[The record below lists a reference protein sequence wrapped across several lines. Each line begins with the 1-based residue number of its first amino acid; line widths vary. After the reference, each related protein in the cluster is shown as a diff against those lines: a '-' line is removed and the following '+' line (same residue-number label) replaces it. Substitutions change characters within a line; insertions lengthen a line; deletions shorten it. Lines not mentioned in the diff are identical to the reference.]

1 MKYITFVIPCYNSAE
16 YMKKCIDSVLVLGD
30 DCEILII
37 DDGSTKDNTFEI
49 AKDYEK
55 KYPTICRAIH
65 KENGG
70 HGSVLN
76 LGISLATGL
85 YLKVV
90 DSDDWLDSNSLKTV
104 LLTIKKLFDESKDT
118 DLIITNF
125 IYDKVGQTHKKS
137 MNYRNSLI
145 KNKVLTWDD
154 VKKFKVGHYLLM
166 HSLMYKTYILKK
178 CELNLPEHT
187 FYVDNIF
194 AYKPLPFV
202 NTLYYIDDN
211 LYHYYIGRSDQSVN
225 EKIMISRLSQQ
236 YTVTYKMLDD
246 VDVIGLI
253 NKNLKQYMINYMSI
267 IMTVT
272 SILSLVSNDKNWIDK
287 KNELWGYVKEKN
299 INLYKK
305 LRFSFLGFGVN
316 IPTKLGMKIS
326 IFVYH
331 IANKIYG
338 FN

>member
-1 MKYITFVIPCYNSAE
+1 MKYITFVIPCFNSAE
-16 YMKKCIDSVLVLGD
+16 YMEKCIDSVLVLGD

-55 KYPTICRAIH
+55 KYPTICRAMH

-76 LGISLATGL
+76 LGINLAKGL

-246 VDVIGLI
+246 VDVMGLI

-272 SILSLVSNDKNWIDK
+272 SILSIVSNDKNWIDK
-287 KNELWGYVKEKN
+287 KNELWKYVKEKN

-305 LRFSFLGFGVN
+305 LRFTFLGFGVN

-331 IANKIYG
+331 VANRIYG

>member
-1 MKYITFVIPCYNSAE
+1 MKYITFVIPCFNSAE
-16 YMKKCIDSVLVLGD
+16 YMEKCIDSVLLLGD

-246 VDVIGLI
+246 VDVMGLI

-272 SILSLVSNDKNWIDK
+272 SILSIVSNDKNWIDK
-287 KNELWGYVKEKN
+287 KNELWKYVKEKN

-305 LRFSFLGFGVN
+305 LRFTFLGFGVN